1 MLVIAGLNVMSEY
14 LQGRSEHSHMYCI
27 VVVVLLACNLDFW
40 N

>member
-14 LQGRSEHSHMYCI
+14 LQGPSEHSHMHCI
-27 VVVVLLACNLDFW
+27 VVVVLPACNLDFW